1 MLFSKTFGYAL
12 RGILYIALVT
22 DEKEKVHVDE
32 IAEKLAVPRHFMG
45 KILKR
50 LVKHDLL
57 QSTKGPAGGFT
68 LSDIT
73 LATPLWNLIEITDGL
88 GSFTNCVLRLQE
100 CNSENP
106 CPLHSK
112 IEATR
117 VELRNVFTNTT
128 IGELLHE
135 DKQEFIRSIATFD
148 VTKVF
153 VKDPVY

>member
-68 LSDIT
+68 LSDET
-73 LATPLWNLIEITDGL
+73 LVTPLWNLIEITDGL

-112 IEATR
+112 IEASR
-117 VELRNVFTNTT
+117 IELRNIFTNTT

-153 VKDPVY
+153 IKDPVY